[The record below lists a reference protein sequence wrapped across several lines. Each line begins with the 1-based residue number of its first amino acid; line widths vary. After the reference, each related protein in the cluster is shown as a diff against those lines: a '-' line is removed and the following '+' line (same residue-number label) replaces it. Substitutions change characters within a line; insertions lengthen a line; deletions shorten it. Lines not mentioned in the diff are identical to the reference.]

1 MHFPSGHE
9 LLGSYW
15 GLLANGGLV
24 LDEGKEGL
32 REGDHVELE
41 VTLGTAGETYRLKGR
56 VVRTPQIGGSATRR
70 DRVVIAFNPGEPH
83 DVLLSAAWAD
93 TENVPAR
100 RTRRFPLDVDIRF
113 HTPSGGEEARGRLV
127 NLSFGGCCLR
137 VSRAADQTKAAVGE
151 PLTLISQRSKLTG
164 VVRWSEGSCR
174 GIEFQDAGD
183 AAVEHFVKQ
192 FL

>member
-1 MHFPSGHE
+1 VNFPSGHE

-24 LDEGKEGL
+24 LDEDEAGLKEG
-32 REGDHVELE
+32 DFVELE

-56 VVRTPQIGGSATRR
+56 VVRTPQSASRHG
-70 DRVVIAFNPGEPH
+70 RVVIAFNPGEPH

-93 TENVPAR
+93 TEHVPAR

-113 HTPSGGEEARGRLV
+113 HSTSGEEARGRIV

-137 VSRAADQTKAAVGE
+137 VTRGDDQARAAVGE
-151 PLTLISQRSKLTG
+151 PLTLISQRSKLNG

-174 GIEFQDAGD
+174 GIEFQDEGD
-183 AAVEHFVKQ
+183 QAAVEHFVKQ